1 MQIGI
6 IRDWWSLIREQQS
19 AVVDIS
25 EIMAFSFL
33 VENLTLKL
41 EIANKVMESSSQN
54 VVVLITNYIAGL
66 LVL

>member
-1 MQIGI
+1 
-6 IRDWWSLIREQQS
+6 
-19 AVVDIS
+19 
-25 EIMAFSFL
+25 MAFSFL